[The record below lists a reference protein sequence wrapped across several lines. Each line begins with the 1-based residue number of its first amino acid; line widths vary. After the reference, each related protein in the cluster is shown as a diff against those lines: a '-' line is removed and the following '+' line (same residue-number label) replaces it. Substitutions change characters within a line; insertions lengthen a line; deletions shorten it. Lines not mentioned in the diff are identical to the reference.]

1 MVVGLLNAH
10 LNRPRL
16 NAFGRRHVLQRMAA
30 TSDQLLAPKSLQ
42 NDLIKLEAI
51 EVVFRTFS
59 TT

>member
-16 NAFGRRHVLQRMAA
+16 NAFGRRHVQRMAA